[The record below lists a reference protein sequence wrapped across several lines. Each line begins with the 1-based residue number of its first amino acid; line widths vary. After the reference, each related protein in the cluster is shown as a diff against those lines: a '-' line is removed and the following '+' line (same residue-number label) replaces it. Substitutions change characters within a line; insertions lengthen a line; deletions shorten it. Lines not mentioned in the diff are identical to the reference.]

1 MAASDQHLAFSV
13 TKRSSGADWEFWKHK
28 AQSIWTRRWNS
39 IFPCWPTA
47 GGPESVYATLRT
59 WLSGMEGVE
68 DSLEAYTNPDNK
80 HYQIEASLGWQPLT
94 AAMPE
99 SVRSYETYDLLQTF
113 KRLRKPGEAQLY
125 TSANTESWPN
135 FWSTS
140 PANRCRRSSASCCGA
155 RSARTTMHI
164 FGEPKEFPHRPC
176 RDGDDAARSRT
187 VWFAVHRLGTIGKR
201 ASSAARVS

>member
-1 MAASDQHLAFSV
+1 MSGHGHPLAHCGSSLPEIL
-13 TKRSSGADWEFWKHK
+13 RSP
-28 AQSIWTRRWNS
+28 N
-39 IFPCWPTA
+39 PL
-47 GGPESVYATLRT
+47 LRFVPPIR
-59 WLSGMEGVE
+59 E
-68 DSLEAYTNPDNK
+68 
-80 HYQIEASLGWQPLT
+80 
-94 AAMPE
+94 
-99 SVRSYETYDLLQTF
+99 
-113 KRLRKPGEAQLY
+113 RLRKPGEAQLY

-155 RSARTTMHI
+155 RSARTKMHI

-201 ASSAARVS
+201 ASTVPPAFLKGLLEKSVPTCKPTTSRHGSATPRISGRASAARVAVERLRKLALPHSTLCCIARCRHTAPAAASPAPLPD